1 MNKIEKFK
9 SGLAVV
15 FDDNLHT
22 KKWHNIVDYTIIGLI
37 IISTLEVFLSTYTGI
52 VERYGRWL
60 NFVDYFTTIFF
71 TVEVSLRIWCADLL
85 DEKYKGFKGRLRY
98 CFSFYGFIDI
108 ISTYPFYLHFFMK
121 VPYVALKALR
131 IARLLRVFRYMKAFR
146 ILSKALR
153 SKKDEM
159 MVSLQFL
166 AIITLIL
173 SFILFFVENEAQPE
187 VYNNG
192 WRSVVWSFAQYI
204 GDPGNFADTPPIT
217 FTGRIIACIIGILG
231 IAIFAVPAGLIGSG
245 FSDAM
250 EEENKKNE
258 IKENI
263 NSMVHTFKFEKDQ
276 HHTNLFCVPRY
287 KTVNHMLMRKY
298 LMLEEVVKAV
308 KESECFH
315 LYNIGN
321 SIHSS
326 EGSEEKLVVVNYYKN
341 RPYGCCIDRG
351 SRLTI
356 VSTSGP
362 TEPLT
367 SWFAFHIAKI
377 GGFNYVAKEVETDP
391 DNPTTYYNPS
401 SLDAC
406 PNLESFVED
415 INRLSSR
422 EDSWVI
428 TLLEAASP
436 KTRPTQIH
444 FSYNTNKHDAS
455 YDDPMAKI
463 QDYDTLDKLYN
474 EIENVMRENLSLNC
488 DKNEWYAI
496 NPKLYIGRFLNCNN
510 VFTIRVKSRT
520 FVLDTTHVYMAKLFA
535 DSFNKI
541 FEPDVQKEIPYEM
554 KERQIGHDFGMSDY
568 VEPERG

>member
-1 MNKIEKFK
+1 MSKIEKFK
-9 SGLAVV
+9 RGLAVV

-22 KKWHNIVDYTIIGLI
+22 KKWHNIVDYAIIGLI
-37 IISTLEVFLSTYTGI
+37 IISTLEVFLSTYSNI
-52 VERYGRWL
+52 VEKYGRWL
-60 NFVDYFTTIFF
+60 SFVDYFTTVFF
-71 TVEVSLRIWCADLL
+71 TIEVSLRIWCADLI
-85 DEKYKGFKGRLRY
+85 DEKYKGFRGRLRY

-108 ISTYPFYLHFFMK
+108 ISTFPFYLHFFMK
-121 VPYVALKALR
+121 VPYAALKVLR
-131 IARLLRVFRYMKAFR
+131 IARLLRVFRYMKAFN

-153 SKKDEM
+153 SKKNEM
-159 MVSLQFL
+159 IVSLQFL
-166 AIITLIL
+166 TIVTLIL

-192 WRSVVWSFAQYI
+192 WKSVVWSFAQYI
-204 GDPGNFADTPPIT
+204 GDPGNFAETPPIT

-250 EEENKKNE
+250 EEDNKKTE
-258 IKENI
+258 ISENI
-263 NSMVHTFKFEKDQ
+263 NSIVHSFKFEKDQ
-276 HHTNLFCVPRY
+276 HYTNLFCVPRY
-287 KTVNHMLMRKY
+287 KAVNHIFMRKY
-298 LMLEEVVKAV
+298 LMLDEVVKAV
-308 KESECFH
+308 KSSECFH
-315 LYNIGN
+315 LYNISN
-321 SIHSS
+321 SLHSS
-326 EGSEEKLVVVNYYKN
+326 EEPEDKLVVINYYKN

-367 SWFAFHIAKI
+367 SWLSFHIAKI
-377 GGFNYVAKEVETDP
+377 GGFNYVAKEVETNP
-391 DNPTTYYNPS
+391 DNPTTYYNIT

-422 EDSWVI
+422 PDSWVI

-455 YDDPMAKI
+455 YDDPKAKI

-474 EIENVMRENLSLNC
+474 EIESVMREKLSLNC

-496 NPKLYIGRFLNCNN
+496 NPKTHVGAFIDCKN
-510 VFTIRVKSRT
+510 VFTIRIKART
-520 FVLDTTHVYMAKLFA
+520 FIVDTTHVYMAKLLA
-535 DSFNKI
+535 DSFNKV

-554 KERQIGHDFGMSDY
+554 LERQIGHDFGMSDY
-568 VEPERG
+568 VEPIG